1 MSIVEHWRD
10 RHPRHSGGGRLLL
23 YILLLI
29 AVILVI
35 TRGETA
41 IESFARIFM
50 GSGNQETTGEV
61 SP

>member
-10 RHPRHSGGGRLLL
+10 RHPRRGGGGRLLL
-23 YILLLI
+23 YIILLI

-35 TRGETA
+35 TNGRSA

-50 GSGNQETTGEV
+50 GGGEEQSSGEV
-61 SP
+61 RP

>member
-10 RHPRHSGGGRLLL
+10 RHPRHGGSGRLLL
-23 YILLLI
+23 YIILLI

-35 TRGETA
+35 ARGESA

-50 GSGNQETTGEV
+50 GSGEDRTTEEAG
-61 SP
+61 P

>member
-10 RHPRHSGGGRLLL
+10 RHPRHGGGGRLLL
-23 YILLLI
+23 YIILLI

-35 TRGETA
+35 IRGESA

-50 GSGNQETTGEV
+50 GSGEEQTTEEV
-61 SP
+61 GP